1 MRRALKGVTIVVIRY
16 GGGQLKNSKPCTDCC
31 NMIRQLGIKNVC
43 YSNDGDS
50 LTIEKARH
58 IRNDAVCGARRVYG
72 HDLER

>member
-1 MRRALKGVTIVVIRY
+1 
-16 GGGQLKNSKPCTDCC
+16 
-31 NMIRQLGIKNVC
+31 MIRQLGIKNVC